1 MRLMALNPRRTFL
14 KRYGR
19 GQMNPNATSSNKGL
33 IRQPALCQWLDVT
46 RSGLAKLRVKDPS
59 FPKPIK
65 DGDSRQAAAYYVV
78 AEVEAWLQSKI
89 AARDK
94 AQSDHTGDA
103 KQ

>member
-1 MRLMALNPRRTFL
+1 MH
-14 KRYGR
+14 
-19 GQMNPNATSSNKGL
+19 PNTIPSNKGL

-46 RSGLAKLRVKDPS
+46 RSGLAKLKAKDLT

-65 DGDSRQAAAYYVV
+65 DGDARQAAAYYVV
-78 AEVEAWLQSKI
+78 SEIETWLQSKI

-94 AQSDHTGDA
+94 TQAGSSEGA

>member
-1 MRLMALNPRRTFL
+1 MH
-14 KRYGR
+14 
-19 GQMNPNATSSNKGL
+19 PNTPHTSKGL

-65 DGDSRQAAAYYVV
+65 DGDTRQAAAYYVV

-94 AQSDHTGDA
+94 AQGEHSGDA

>member
-1 MRLMALNPRRTFL
+1 MH
-14 KRYGR
+14 
-19 GQMNPNATSSNKGL
+19 PNTPLSSKGL

-46 RSGLAKLRVKDPS
+46 RSGLAKLRAKDPS

-89 AARDK
+89 ADRDK
-94 AQSDHTGDA
+94 AQGDHSGDA
-103 KQ
+103 QQ

>member
-1 MRLMALNPRRTFL
+1 MH
-14 KRYGR
+14 
-19 GQMNPNATSSNKGL
+19 PNKPHSGKGL

-46 RSGLAKLRVKDPS
+46 RSGLAKLKAKDLS

-89 AARDK
+89 DARDN
-94 AQSDHTGDA
+94 AQTGENEDA
-103 KQ
+103 QQ